1 MINLSIKDIA
11 QITGGEI
18 YGDAAANVTSVLTDS
33 RIVSNT
39 VGALFFALKTS
50 KNNGHKYL
58 PDLLEKGVTLFV
70 VSEKPSTKNITYL
83 LVEDTL
89 KALQDLA
96 LYQRKQLHGKVIAIT
111 GSNGKTVVKEWLF
124 QLLSTKYNVYR
135 SPRSYNSQLGVAL
148 SLINAEQGSDIN
160 IIEAGIS
167 QPGEMERL
175 EEIIAPD
182 VAVLTNIGEPHQ
194 ENFGSYEEKTREKLV
209 LFRHAEVKVVPA
221 DCVPLQKL
229 LLNNFTGYY
238 AWSYHSSYGASV
250 SVRTVD
256 SKSVLNFKGRLNH
269 EIVIPYTDKASIE
282 NAITCFFTI
291 HASGYDPK
299 EFNDA
304 FSRLEPVAMRMEL
317 KQGVKNS
324 ILINDS
330 YNSDIGSLAIALD
343 FLLQQVGS
351 GNSLK
356 RVILSDIV
364 QSGKQPED
372 LYDEVNKLLV
382 EKGIDLLIGVGESI
396 SDHSG
401 LFTIPGHFYKSTGD
415 FLNDIEQYQF
425 SGEAILIKGARRFEF
440 ETVAEHLA
448 YKVHKTTLEINL
460 NRLVQN
466 ITVFKRLLKPETRIM
481 AMVKAFAYG
490 SGSFE
495 VARHLQFHGVNYLA
509 VAVADEGV
517 ELRNAGVTLPIVV
530 MAPEMQSLDILFKYH
545 LEPEVYSF
553 EILEALINEAKALGE
568 MNYPVHVKLDTGMH
582 RMGFL
587 PEDIEK
593 LISILNEQSYL
604 KVHSVF
610 SHLAAADEPDK
621 DAFTLEQ
628 INLFKQYSE
637 KIEDGI
643 GYGFLKHIL
652 NSAGT
657 ERFFEYQFDMVRLG
671 IGMYGVSA
679 AGNDELKPVGTFKT
693 MVSAV
698 KAVPKTETVGY
709 GRKGVLSRDSEIAVI
724 PVGYADGLAR
734 LLGNGRGYAVINGNK
749 VPYVGNICMDLSM
762 LNVTGL
768 NIKPGDEVILFGDD
782 PHINTVADWMQ
793 TIPYEVITSI
803 SQRVKRVFTRE

>member
-1 MINLSIKDIA
+1 MINLSLKDIA
-11 QITGGEI
+11 QITGGELI
-18 YGDAAANVTSVLTDS
+18 GDGDVLVSSVLTDS
-33 RIVSNT
+33 RIIGKSSGT
-39 VGALFFALKTS
+39 LFFALKTTR
-50 KNNGHKYL
+50 NNGHKYI
-58 PDLLEKGVTLFV
+58 PDLLKNGVNLFV
-70 VSEKPSTKNITYL
+70 VSEKPRDKKVHGI

-89 KALQDLA
+89 KALQELA
-96 LYQRKQLHGKVIAIT
+96 FYQRRQLQGKFIAIT

-124 QLLSTKYNVYR
+124 QLLSTRFKVYR

-148 SLINAEQGSDIN
+148 SLINADHGSEVY

-175 EEIIAPD
+175 EEMIAPD

-194 ENFGSYEEKTREKLV
+194 ENFTSYEEKTREKLA

-250 SVRTVD
+250 SVMSTGK
-256 SKSVLNFKGRLNH
+256 KSVLTFKGRINH
-269 EIVIPYTDKASIE
+269 EVSIPYTDRASIE
-282 NAITCFFTI
+282 NAITCFFTL
-291 HASGYDPK
+291 HASGFDPK
-299 EFNDA
+299 EFEIV
-304 FSRLEPVAMRMEL
+304 FSKLEPVAMRMEL
-317 KQGVKNS
+317 KQGINNS

-343 FLLQQVGS
+343 FLLQQAGS
-351 GNSLK
+351 GKRIK

-364 QSGKQPED
+364 QSGKKPED
-372 LYDEVNKLLV
+372 LYDEVNKLLE
-382 EKGIDLLIGVGESI
+382 EKGIDQLIGVGEAI
-396 SDHSG
+396 SDHAG

-415 FLNDIEQYQF
+415 FLKDIDQFHF

-440 ETVAEHLA
+440 ESVTEHLA

-460 NRLVQN
+460 NRLAQN
-466 ITVFKRLLKPETRIM
+466 ISVFRGMLKPETRIM

-530 MAPEMQSLDILFKYH
+530 MAPEMQSLDTLFRYH
-545 LEPEVYSF
+545 LEPEIFSF
-553 EILEALINEAKALGE
+553 DILDAVIAEAKALGE
-568 MNYPVHVKLDTGMH
+568 SSYPVHIKLDTGMH

-587 PEDIEK
+587 PEDVDILIGVINDQNFLKIE
-593 LISILNEQSYL
+593 
-604 KVHSVF
+604 SVF
-610 SHLAAADEPDK
+610 SHLAAADEADK
-621 DAFTLEQ
+621 DDFTMEQ
-628 INLFKQYSE
+628 IHLFEKNAE
-637 KIEDGI
+637 KIKSGI
-643 GYGFLKHIL
+643 GYEFLKHIL
-652 NSAGT
+652 NSAGS
-657 ERFFEYQFDMVRLG
+657 ERFTDYQYDMVRLG

-679 AGNDELKPVGTFKT
+679 AGNEDLKPVGTFKT

-698 KAVPKTETVGY
+698 KKVKKDETVGY
-709 GRKGVLSRDSEIAVI
+709 GRKGVLTRDSEIAVI

-734 LLGNGRGYAVINGNK
+734 LLGNRTGYAVINGNK

-762 LNVTGL
+762 LDVTGL
-768 NIKPGDEVILFGDD
+768 NIKPGDEVILFGDE
-782 PHINTVADWMQ
+782 PHINTVAEWMQ